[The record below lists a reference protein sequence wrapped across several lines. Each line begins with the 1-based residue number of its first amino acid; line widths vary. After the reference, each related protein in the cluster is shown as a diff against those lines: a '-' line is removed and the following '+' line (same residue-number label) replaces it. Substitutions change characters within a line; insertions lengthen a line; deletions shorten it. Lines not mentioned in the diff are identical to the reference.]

1 MSTLDASTTGTPAR
15 WRPGSRLTHW
25 LAALA
30 AAATLSACG
39 GGDVAG
45 VGTGGTGSFAVGSIN
60 GFGSVVVNGVRYD
73 TSNAVILDEHG
84 NLRRVGDLQLGMVV
98 QVRGTLAADRASG
111 SASQI
116 VYQSELTGPIDAVN
130 PQAGTLTV
138 FGRTIHVKPTTI
150 FKDASGLSDLRA
162 GNVVE
167 VYGLPGPNNTITATR
182 IEFEALSARAFAD
195 QDPRNYFELTG
206 TVSGL
211 VGSLPNLRF
220 LVEPGA
226 VPIATDADTRIN
238 GPIQNGALVSVYF
251 DPRATDGFFRARKV
265 EVERPEFDVGIG
277 LAEIEGLVTDF
288 NPATGEFRLNGFPV
302 VLGPAVVFEDGVR
315 ADLVNGVRVEVY
327 GNVVGGVLVA
337 VKVEFEDDQRVPDPS
352 KEGRDAP
359 FEFYGI
365 AECMGGT
372 CPAGSGQFSLR
383 GVQIR
388 YDAQTI
394 FDDVTTATLHGA
406 RVEVYAVVHSSTPE
420 GTVFRATRIELDD

>member
-1 MSTLDASTTGTPAR
+1 MSTLSVSMTNSPPR
-15 WRPGSRLTHW
+15 WRPYLRLANW
-25 LAALA
+25 LAAFA
-30 AAATLSACG
+30 AAASLTACG

-73 TSNAVILDEHG
+73 TSGAVVLDEHG
-84 NLRRVGDLQLGMVV
+84 NPRSVGDLQLGMVV
-98 QVRGTLAADRASG
+98 QVRGTLAANRASG

-130 PQAGTLTV
+130 LQAGTLTV

-150 FKDASGLSDLRA
+150 FKDASGLSDLRV
-162 GNVVE
+162 GHVVE
-167 VYGLPGPNNTITATR
+167 VYGLPGPNNAITATR
-182 IEFEALSARAFAD
+182 IEFEALSVAAFAA
-195 QDPRNYFELTG
+195 DPRNYFELTG

-211 VGSLPNLRF
+211 VGTPPNLRF
-220 LVEPGA
+220 GVVPGT
-226 VPIATDADTRIN
+226 VQIETHIDTRIN
-238 GPIQNGALVSVYF
+238 GTIQNGALVSVYF
-251 DPRATDGFFRARKV
+251 DPIAVGGFFRARKV
-265 EVERPEFDVGIG
+265 ELERPEFDVGIG

-315 ADLVNGVRVEVY
+315 ADLVNGARVEVY

-337 VKVEFEDDQRVPDPS
+337 VKVEFEDDQRVPDPR

-365 AECMGGT
+365 AECMGGA